1 MRDLIRKNED
11 FMLIVSQNMTNYDV
25 SLPQDTILRINLA
38 WINDLDTL
46 KNILEEKSEQI
57 IFIDLPKNR
66 TKPPNNRYSMDE
78 IKPILESYSNIKYFA
93 LSNVDSAEYL
103 AEYMTY
109 VPENITIVP
118 KIESHL
124 GIKNIEEISKLL
136 GDEKVVMLDHDD
148 LYSSMLKKNDDP
160 KNFQVYIQ
168 QLIDFCTR
176 NDVTL
181 LRTVGVMFADTEKR
195 VSEYVK

>member
-1 MRDLIRKNED
+1 
-11 FMLIVSQNMTNYDV
+11 MTNYDV
-25 SLPQDTILRINLA
+25 NLPKDTILRINLA
-38 WINDLDTL
+38 WIDNLEIL
-46 KNILEEKSEQI
+46 KNILETKSKEK

-103 AEYMTY
+103 NEYLGY
-109 VPENITIVP
+109 IPKNIVIVP
-118 KIESHL
+118 KIESPL
-124 GIKNIEEISKLL
+124 GIKNIKEISELL
-136 GDEKVVMLDHDD
+136 GDEKIVMLDHDD
-148 LYSSMLKKNDDP
+148 LYSSMLKKNDEPD
-160 KNFQVYIQ
+160 NFQVYIK
-168 QLIDFCTR
+168 QLIDFCEK
-176 NDVTL
+176 NNVTL

>member
-1 MRDLIRKNED
+1 
-11 FMLIVSQNMTNYDV
+11 MLIVSQNMTNYDV
-25 SLPQDTILRINLA
+25 NLPKDTILRINLA
-38 WINDLDTL
+38 WIDNLETL
-46 KNILEEKSEQI
+46 KNILETKSKEK

-78 IKPILESYSNIKYFA
+78 IKPILEYYSNIKYFA

-103 AEYMTY
+103 NEYLRY
-109 VPENITIVP
+109 IPKNIVIVP
-118 KIESHL
+118 KIESPL
-124 GIKNIEEISKLL
+124 GIKNIKEISELL
-136 GDEKVVMLDHDD
+136 GDKKIVMLDHDD

-160 KNFQVYIQ
+160 DNFQVYIQ
-168 QLIDFCTR
+168 QLIDFCEK
-176 NDVTL
+176 NNVTL

>member
-1 MRDLIRKNED
+1 
-11 FMLIVSQNMTNYDV
+11 MLIVSQNMTNYDV
-25 SLPQDTILRINLA
+25 NLPKDTILRINLA
-38 WINDLDTL
+38 WIDNLETL
-46 KNILEEKSEQI
+46 KNILETKSKEK

-78 IKPILESYSNIKYFA
+78 IKPILEYYSNIKYFA

-103 AEYMTY
+103 NEYLGY
-109 VPENITIVP
+109 IPKNIVIVP
-118 KIESHL
+118 KIESPL
-124 GIKNIEEISKLL
+124 GIKNIKEISELL
-136 GDEKVVMLDHDD
+136 GDKKIVMLDHDD

-160 KNFQVYIQ
+160 DNFQVYIQ
-168 QLIDFCTR
+168 QLIDFCEK
-176 NDVTL
+176 NNVTL

>member
-1 MRDLIRKNED
+1 MIGIKE
-11 FMLIVSQNMTNYDV
+11 MLIVSQNMTNYDV
-25 SLPQDTILRINLA
+25 QLPRDTILRINLA
-38 WINDLDTL
+38 WINDLETL
-46 KNILEEKSEQI
+46 KNILEAKSENS

-103 AEYMTY
+103 SEYVDY
-109 VPENITIVP
+109 IPKNIVIVP

-124 GIKNIEEISKLL
+124 GIKNIEEITKLL
-136 GDEKVVMLDHDD
+136 GDEKIVMLDHDD

-168 QLIDFCTR
+168 QLINFC
-176 NDVTL
+176 NKNNVAL

-195 VSEYVK
+195 VSEYVN

>member
-1 MRDLIRKNED
+1 
-11 FMLIVSQNMTNYDV
+11 MLIVSQNMTNYDV
-25 SLPQDTILRINLA
+25 SLPQNTILRINLA
-38 WINDLDTL
+38 WINDLETL
-46 KNILEEKSEQI
+46 ENILKTKSKQS

-66 TKPPNNRYSMDE
+66 TKPPNNRYSMNE

-109 VPENITIVP
+109 VPENITVVP
-118 KIESHL
+118 KIESYL

-160 KNFQVYIQ
+160 KNFQIYIQ
-168 QLIDFCTR
+168 QLIDFCNK
-176 NDVTL
+176 NDVSL

>member
-1 MRDLIRKNED
+1 
-11 FMLIVSQNMTNYDV
+11 MLIVSQNMTNYDV
-25 SLPQDTILRINLA
+25 NLPKDTILRINLA
-38 WINDLDTL
+38 WIDNLETL
-46 KNILEEKSEQI
+46 KNILEKKSKEK

-66 TKPPNNRYSMDE
+66 TKPPNNRYSMNE

-109 VPENITIVP
+109 VPENITVVP
-118 KIESHL
+118 KIENYL

-148 LYSSMLKKNDDP
+148 LYSSMLKNNDDP

-168 QLIDFCTR
+168 ELIDFC
-176 NDVTL
+176 NKNNVTI

>member
-1 MRDLIRKNED
+1 
-11 FMLIVSQNMTNYDV
+11 MLIVSQNMTNYDV
-25 SLPQDTILRINLA
+25 ELPRDTILRINLA
-38 WINDLDTL
+38 WINDLETL
-46 KNILEEKSEQI
+46 KNILETKSENN

-78 IKPILESYSNIKYFA
+78 IKPILENYSNIKYFA

-103 AEYMTY
+103 AKYLDY
-109 VPENITIVP
+109 VPKNITIVP

-136 GDEKVVMLDHDD
+136 GDEKIVMLDHDD

-160 KNFQVYIQ
+160 KNFQIYIQ
-168 QLIDFCTR
+168 QLIDFCNT
-176 NDVTL
+176 NNVIL

-195 VSEYVK
+195 VSEYVN

>member
-1 MRDLIRKNED
+1 
-11 FMLIVSQNMTNYDV
+11 MLIVSQNMTNYDV
-25 SLPQDTILRINLA
+25 KLPQDTILRINLA
-38 WINDLDTL
+38 WIDDLEIL
-46 KNILEEKSEQI
+46 KNILETKSDYD

-103 AEYMTY
+103 AEYLNY
-109 VPENITIVP
+109 VPKNIVVVP
-118 KIESHL
+118 KIESYL

-136 GDEKVVMLDHDD
+136 GDEKIVMLDHDD
-148 LYSSMLKKNDDP
+148 LYSSMLKNNDDP
-160 KNFQVYIQ
+160 KNFQIYIQ
-168 QLIDFCTR
+168 QLIDFC
-176 NDVTL
+176 NENSVTL

-195 VSEYVK
+195 VSEYVN

>member
-1 MRDLIRKNED
+1 
-11 FMLIVSQNMTNYDV
+11 MLIVSQNLTNYDIE
-25 SLPQDTILRINLA
+25 LPKDTIYRINLA
-38 WINDLDTL
+38 WINDLETL
-46 KNILEEKSEQI
+46 KDILEKHKKHR

-66 TKPPNNRYSMDE
+66 MKPPNNKYSMDQ
-78 IKPILESYSNIKYFA
+78 IKPILQNFSNIKYFA

-103 AEYMTY
+103 AEYLNY
-109 VPENITIVP
+109 IPKNIVVVP

-124 GIKNIEEISKLL
+124 GIKNIEEITKLL
-136 GDEKVVMLDHDD
+136 GNEKIVMLDHDD

-168 QLIDFCTR
+168 SLIDFCKQ
-176 NDVTL
+176 NHVML
-181 LRTVGVMFADTEKR
+181 LRTVGVIFADSEKR